1 MEDPGEDVT
10 RGLDEPKL
18 EALVEAMYLA
28 AYADGDFSDIERA
41 HFSRSVDRLTEGRI
55 SPTQFETVL
64 RSLQDRLENTG
75 REACIGSIRD
85 RLTDPQLR
93 WLAVLLAADMTAAD
107 GIIRASERQMLF
119 ELAAALEVDKR
130 EAEELVEGFE
140 SD

>member
-1 MEDPGEDVT
+1 MEDPGEDAT

-18 EALVEAMYLA
+18 EALVETMYLA

-41 HFSRSVDRLTEGRI
+41 HFSRSVDLLTEGRI

-64 RSLQDRLENTG
+64 TGLQDRLENAG

-119 ELAAALEVDKR
+119 ELAAALDVDKR
-130 EAEELVEGFE
+130 EAEELVQGFE